1 MNENYPKIKKISQLD
16 RKIIKEFFR
25 YLRTNKN
32 YSGYLANRIILD
44 LKVFF
49 ETVSLMDISDKPS
62 KVLITEQDYFF
73 KQEKNGEFYT
83 DIELQNIRNIIP
95 KLTKTDGKIL
105 FCLMT
110 LGVRI
115 SEILELKTSAF
126 IQNEDGSYYLNLGM
140 DKVDREHIKPLT
152 NEVAYIIKSEI
163 EKNRKILGH
172 EPEYV
177 FLSDK
182 GKTIGVTSLSKRIN
196 YVLLSEHVLD
206 KDGKQLQF
214 RSHKFRATV
223 ATTMLNSGYGE
234 EATAKALGHKSLES
248 LTSYVHIHDETALKA
263 LAPRLEKDD
272 ILIRN
277 IFDMEKK
284 PKVIVSKEIAT
295 PLCNGFCVRNPEMGA
310 CPKANA
316 CLSCGLFKPS
326 IEYLNYYCMQ
336 LNEVEA
342 TIQVAKANDMDLLLE
357 KNLKLKSDLE
367 RIIKAVKEQINE

>member
-1 MNENYPKIKKISQLD
+1 
-16 RKIIKEFFR
+16 
-25 YLRTNKN
+25 
-32 YSGYLANRIILD
+32 
-44 LKVFF
+44 
-49 ETVSLMDISDKPS
+49 MDIADKPS

-73 KQEKNGEFYT
+73 KQEKNSEFYT

-223 ATTMLNSGYGE
+223 ATTMLNAGYGE
-234 EATAKALGHKSLES
+234 EATAKALGHRFCNPSSKKINNNMESKDTIIMTLRAKIKMLEQENS
-248 LTSYVHIHDETALKA
+248 ALK
-263 LAPRLEKDD
+263 RDSQYKERCEMLEEKVKHLEEQLKNSYASNLDD
-272 ILIRN
+272 D
-277 IFDMEKK
+277 F
-284 PKVIVSKEIAT
+284 
-295 PLCNGFCVRNPEMGA
+295 
-310 CPKANA
+310 
-316 CLSCGLFKPS
+316 
-326 IEYLNYYCMQ
+326 
-336 LNEVEA
+336 
-342 TIQVAKANDMDLLLE
+342 
-357 KNLKLKSDLE
+357 
-367 RIIKAVKEQINE
+367 